1 MKRITF
7 ALFATFIAVGTMA
20 QVTLQKRLQ
29 GNPKI
34 DSLVNEVAALGGGGN
49 VSYYYDGK
57 LHKTVKISCSLMN
70 DFQPTPPTGNP
81 QRDAQNQKMD
91 SVRKERC
98 EQGNRIY
105 NAIRNTCKSLT
116 DDAKESYIWEYHRNG
131 VDSVRYTIALGEYQS
146 GDTMTTWQRDREV
159 QYYGAPEI
167 ITFRYDPLAGN
178 DGNPWVS
185 KGFGYFRYEYTP
197 DSVWRHMKDLV
208 PFNKEAYTALLQPIL
223 KQKGITSRQFYVYR
237 DSTLSFKDVKENDD
251 FVFLENT
258 LTPLQPKN
266 EMKGTVYTMH
276 SKAQADSV
284 LIQMIQ
290 TTWTFLEDNPGINF
304 HFSPYTYYGLRTL
317 NELFENLDYKRI
329 MGFYHIYLHSIDDKE
344 FNIVFLEGTGDMMVP
359 MEWLILKSWKNG
371 KVVYDKKRM
380 KDMTPKQARDNT
392 SARRF
397 TQTRQ
402 YEPID

>member
-7 ALFATFIAVGTMA
+7 ALFAAFIAVGTMA

-34 DSLVNEVAALGGGGN
+34 DSLVNEVAVLGGGGN

-81 QRDAQNQKMD
+81 QRDVQNQKMD
-91 SVRKERC
+91 SIRKERC